1 MGGRKQTGVG
11 GSADVATRMGGPADL
26 AEGGEDEGAQAHHLG
41 AVESVGSVW
50 KYGRN
55 HKGKITLVNVVIL
68 ERRSVTKKKKND
80 EIFCRLTR
88 RSQQKNREGVGWTGM
103 GWR

>member
-11 GSADVATRMGGPADL
+11 GSADV

-55 HKGKITLVNVVIL
+55 HKGKS
-68 ERRSVTKKKKND
+68 RR
-80 EIFCRLTR
+80 
-88 RSQQKNREGVGWTGM
+88 
-103 GWR
+103 